1 MTTTRIPVIPRRE
14 FARQFGNDY
23 SSGQHVTF
31 IGPTQRGKTT
41 LCLDLLSKVISPER
55 PCVILAGK
63 PPSRD
68 KAMDEIAPKMLNL
81 RVVEEWPPT
90 RTFRDRKRN
99 GYVLRPEQK
108 MRSRA
113 DDEANLK
120 AQFSKAIMDNY
131 RKKTPT
137 ITVAD
142 EAYLVQVTLKL
153 KGDYEQPLMRGAPH
167 NAMWSLIQRG
177 AYVSYLSYNSP
188 RRAGTTDCGREMNII
203 DCTHSVGFAKG
214 ICSGCQTLTQVCV
227 LCEECKRCR
236 TNSPPNPSTGHPV
249 TSITPRKG

>member
-188 RRAGTTDCGREMNII
+188 DHIFIFNDPDVANRKRYADIGGVDPRLVYDITTTLQTYEIQSGQTISECLYIRRAGPELLIVD
-203 DCTHSVGFAKG
+203 VK
-214 ICSGCQTLTQVCV
+214 
-227 LCEECKRCR
+227 
-236 TNSPPNPSTGHPV
+236 
-249 TSITPRKG
+249 